1 MIGVSEVTM
10 SIMLEKR
17 SCAVLKKSITA
28 CLGCNFCGLC
38 VCISLVPYWRLSSNE
53 APLYKWML
61 MMD

>member
-17 SCAVLKKSITA
+17 SCAVLKKSIAA

-38 VCISLVPYWRLSSNE
+38 VCISLVPY
-53 APLYKWML
+53 
-61 MMD
+61 